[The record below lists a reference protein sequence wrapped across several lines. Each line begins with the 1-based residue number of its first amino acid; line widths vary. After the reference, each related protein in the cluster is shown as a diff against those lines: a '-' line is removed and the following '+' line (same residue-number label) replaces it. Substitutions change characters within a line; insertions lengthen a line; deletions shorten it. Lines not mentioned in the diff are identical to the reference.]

1 MLHPRLHIE
10 GGAQQIQIAW
20 PLWLRIGHELIL
32 CLALLDESV
41 LEDDAE
47 KLLSFIRCD
56 GADRKERRDRL
67 KLCSDNSSL

>member
-1 MLHPRLHIE
+1 ME

-20 PLWLRIGHELIL
+20 PVWLLIDYELIL
-32 CLALLDESV
+32 CLALLDETV

-47 KLLSFIRCD
+47 KQLSFVFISCD

-67 KLCSDNSSL
+67 KLCSDNSSF